1 MARKRKAGVN
11 VSQAIR
17 EYLKANKDVGPT
29 EAAKAISEQV
39 GKTVPATYVS
49 NIKSTLNG
57 APKKKGKRGRKPGRR
72 MTSAAPV
79 ARAKNNGHVD
89 LVTIAAMKELVGKVG
104 ADTARQLIDLLA

>member
-29 EAAKAISEQV
+29 EAAKTITEQL
-39 GKTVPATYVS
+39 GKPVSPTYVS
-49 NIKSTLNG
+49 NIKSTMNG

-72 MTSAAPV
+72 TTSTAQV
-79 ARAKNNGHVD
+79 ARAKSNGHVD
-89 LVTIAAMKELVGKVG
+89 LVTIAAVKELVEKIG